1 MKLQQQ
7 NILIIEDEAQ
17 IRKFL
22 RISLEAQ
29 GLNVDE
35 ASTATAGLSLAQA
48 NNHDLIVLD
57 LGLPD
62 LDGQVVIRRLRQ
74 HLKTPVIVLSVR
86 ASEDEKIQA
95 LDNGANDYVTKPF
108 AIGELMARVRALLRF
123 NQTMVSTRDRI
134 EVHDLLIDP
143 DSREVFRGEQALQL
157 SRKEFDLLHL
167 LAIKPGRILTHQL
180 LLSTIW
186 GDSFINETH
195 YLRILVGH
203 LRQKLGDDPMQPR
216 YILTVQGVGYRLK
229 S

>member
-29 GLNVDE
+29 EFNVDE
-35 ASTATAGLSLAQA
+35 ASTASQGLSLAQG
-48 NNHDLIVLD
+48 NNYDLIVLD

-74 HLKTPVIVLSVR
+74 HLKTPLIVLSVR

-123 NQTMVSTRDRI
+123 NQTMLTSRGRI

-143 DSREVFRGEQALQL
+143 DSRDVLRGEETLQL

-167 LAIKPGRILTHQL
+167 LALKPGQLLTHQVL
-180 LLSTIW
+180 LNTIW
-186 GDSFINETH
+186 GESFVYETH
-195 YLRILVGH
+195 YLRVLVGH

-229 S
+229 P